1 MYGASGAQQPPKQT
15 GKVLAAAAAAAVA
28 DEERRQPQGACAGDR
43 GAYSVAGQAIPYLR
57 SSQVQHTLATLHR
70 RPDQYTLRSPGTHIH
85 RINLSLELCLPRL

>member
-70 RPDQYTLRSPGTHIH
+70 RPRPIH
-85 RINLSLELCLPRL
+85 TPEPRNPHPSNQFES